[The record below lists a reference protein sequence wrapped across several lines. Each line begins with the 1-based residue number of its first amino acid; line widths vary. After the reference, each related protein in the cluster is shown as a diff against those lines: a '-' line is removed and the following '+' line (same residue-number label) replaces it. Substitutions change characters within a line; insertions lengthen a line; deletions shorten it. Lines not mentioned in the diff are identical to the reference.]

1 MKCQTH
7 LYEVTALALGRG
19 FTNKLN
25 LFILQESKLRFSEDT
40 LFDKDYTMS

>member
-25 LFILQESKLRFSEDT
+25 LFILQESKLRFSKDT